1 MLVGFSYRSHSLYD
15 LRLLKA
21 VCSAR
26 VGVLKVDQ
34 LFDQSASL
42 ATDRYILDVFR
53 TSFPVSIGVMVA
65 TWWLVEW

>member
-1 MLVGFSYRSHSLYD
+1 M
-15 LRLLKA
+15 
-21 VCSAR
+21 
-26 VGVLKVDQ
+26 GVLKVDQ